1 MEGSKKL
8 LDRMA
13 AKPKEKTELGDFQ
26 TPALLAG
33 QVCDLLVRLEILPAS
48 IVEPTC
54 GTGSFLRASES
65 AFPDCS
71 LLLGFD
77 VNPDHVQ
84 AAQSGVKRA
93 EVRHADFFAKNWPN
107 TLDKLAEPIL
117 VIGNPPWV
125 TNSTLGSINGTN
137 LPAKS
142 NFQRFNGLDAITG
155 KSNFDIS
162 EWMLTHLLEWLS
174 GRSAVLSM
182 LCKTAVAR
190 KVLHHAWK
198 NNCQIEKSA
207 TYGIS
212 AVDHFG
218 ASVDACLLVSVLKP
232 GANSR
237 ECDVFA
243 TLESS
248 EPDTTFGLHN
258 GRLAA
263 DLNSLGAYGHLC
275 GESPL
280 KWRSGIKHD
289 CSRVMELTPTAEA
302 GLYKNGLG
310 EIVKLE
316 QAFLFPMLKS
326 SDLSNGKTP
335 SRYMLV
341 TQTAT
346 GEDTARIARSAPLT
360 WRYLESHADA
370 LDARS
375 SSIYRNRPRYS
386 VFGVGSY
393 SFSPWKVA
401 ISGFYKRLE
410 FRSVAPVNGSPVVLD
425 DTCYFVP
432 CESKGEAEYLE
443 ELLNSEAARGF
454 FRSFVF
460 WDAKRPITASLLAS
474 LDIGLLAEE
483 HGDGI
488 APRRLRSRQA
498 LLNL

>member
-1 MEGSKKL
+1 M
-8 LDRMA
+8 
-13 AKPKEKTELGDFQ
+13 
-26 TPALLAG
+26 
-33 QVCDLLVRLEILPAS
+33 
-48 IVEPTC
+48 
-54 GTGSFLRASES
+54 
-65 AFPDCS
+65 
-71 LLLGFD
+71 
-77 VNPDHVQ
+77 
-84 AAQSGVKRA
+84 
-93 EVRHADFFAKNWPN
+93 
-107 TLDKLAEPIL
+107 
-117 VIGNPPWV
+117 
-125 TNSTLGSINGTN
+125 
-137 LPAKS
+137 
-142 NFQRFNGLDAITG
+142 
-155 KSNFDIS
+155 
-162 EWMLTHLLEWLS
+162 
-174 GRSAVLSM
+174 
-182 LCKTAVAR
+182 
-190 KVLHHAWK
+190 HHAWK

-248 EPDTTFGLHN
+248 EPDTTLGLHN

-289 CSRVMELTPTAEA
+289 CSRVMELRPTAEA

-326 SDLSNGKTP
+326 SELSNGKTP

-410 FRSVAPVNGSPVVLD
+410 FRSVAPINGSPVVLD

-483 HGDGI
+483 HGGGI